1 MLYSSK
7 SNIALF
13 DDRTFENSFIH
24 DLAFDYSIIILNP
37 AAMKRLGICN
47 IYFDKIN
54 FYRLISQKS

>member
-47 IYFDKIN
+47 LF
-54 FYRLISQKS
+54 R